1 MIRPTI
7 VQFAAYLN
15 GVWTDLSEYFISCTG
30 RYGMKSASPNDRIA
44 DIGALEV
51 VLKNTNGEFIP
62 GTTYAID
69 GWKKGIIAVIQ
80 ISYDGQTYVK
90 WNGWI
95 DKIRFDA
102 GTKGPRKAY
111 VTVLDWIR
119 FLNTQPI
126 SQNQAV
132 YNTTADNALL
142 LTIGDMTQYPFS
154 FDIDTGVNNF
164 PSVFDM
170 GNADTKAMTEIS
182 RIVNS
187 EMGYLYE
194 RKGKTTGSTL
204 RFENFTARNGL
215 VPVTTYPIASLSAV
229 DELLLETGDS
239 LLAEDG
245 GTMMLEATTSFYADN
260 NMMGTSITYGDRQVN
275 NAKVVAYTRIAAS
288 SPEALYT
295 MAVPQWLGV
304 ARPLT
309 FRVNYTDPETGS
321 RVAVDPLNMIAPVAT
336 TDYAVNRYADGSSTD
351 MTGSITVNVT
361 YYSTY
366 ADVSIT
372 NGLDYAGYITIFQ
385 LRGYK
390 TVTSG
395 TMEGSEQHADSI
407 TDYGYQPLDMY
418 QQYQHTTDAGIG
430 YARSLVALENQPRRA
445 LNKVTF
451 SANASADNMQAFL
464 NLDIGDKFGLS
475 EDLTELGYNYY
486 IQGVEFSIH
495 DGGLIEFS
503 YITKESRSM
512 LDGNMGIVFV
522 QFGAT
527 TDDALNYGFLP
538 QLQGMSKRS
547 VSMWIYRTAGAT
559 FSYLLM
565 LDGLELFIDSSGRLH
580 MYQYKAPG
588 GKNEWYEAD
597 TITLDT
603 WHHIV
608 LTHDMSS
615 SVMTAPVMYID
626 GTSRTITAV
635 GVGSGTFETGI
646 TDPMIVGNSSQTAY
660 EFLGNMADLRVY
672 NKILSAAEVTT
683 LNGDGVY
690 GVGVTD
696 GMKFH
701 GFTIPI
707 ELSGVYDGRTLVDGD
722 YLFEDYNMAAC
733 IPSGEPQTSV

>member
-1 MIRPTI
+1 MIRPTYT
-7 VQFAAYLN
+7 VFAAYLN

-30 RYGMKSASPNDRIA
+30 RYGMRSASPNDRIA

-51 VLKNTNGEFIP
+51 VLKNPNGEFIP

-111 VTVLDWIR
+111 VTVLDWIK

-126 SQNQAV
+126 SQDEII
-132 YNTTADNALL
+132 YDTTADVALMS
-142 LTIGDMTQYPFS
+142 TVGDMTQFPFS
-154 FDIDTGVNNF
+154 SSIDVGVNKF

-170 GNADTKAMTEIS
+170 GSVDTKAMTEVS

-245 GTMMLEATTSFYADN
+245 GTMMLEGTTSFYADN

-288 SPEALYT
+288 SPEVLYT
-295 MAVPQWLGV
+295 MAVPQWLSA

-309 FRVNYTDPETGS
+309 FRVNYIDPETGDS
-321 RVAVDPLNMIAPVAT
+321 VTVDPLNMITPVAT
-336 TDYAVNRYADGSSTD
+336 TDYTVNRYADGSSTD
-351 MTGSITVNVT
+351 MTGSVTVSAT

-366 ADVSIT
+366 ADVTIT
-372 NGLDYAGYITIFQ
+372 NGLDYAGYITLFQ

-395 TMEGSEQHADSI
+395 TAETTEQHADSI
-407 TDYGYQPLDMY
+407 ADYGYQPLDMY

-512 LDGNMGIVFV
+512 LDGNMGVVFV

-597 TITLDT
+597 AITLNT

-608 LTHDMSS
+608 LTHDMSG
-615 SVMTAPVMYID
+615 SVTTAPVMYID
-626 GTSRTITAV
+626 GTSRAITAV

-646 TDPMIVGNSSQTAY
+646 TDPMIVGNSGQTAY
-660 EFLGNMADLRVY
+660 EFLGIMADLRVY
-672 NKILSAAEVTT
+672 NRILSAAEVASI
-683 LNGDGVY
+683 NDNGVY
-690 GVGVTD
+690 WTGTTD
-696 GMKFH
+696 GMKFR
-701 GFTIPI
+701 GFTVPN
-707 ELSGVYDGRTLVDGD
+707 ELSWTYDGRTLIDGD

-733 IPSGEPQTSV
+733 IPSGEPRTSV